1 MANQRWSFRI
11 DLADCFAAFNLNIRV
26 CIKCGNVTTCITLGL
41 AKKKTYLTPLP

>member
-11 DLADCFAAFNLNIRV
+11 DLAAFNLNIRV